1 MVLLTV
7 TAAAAL
13 ADGQAAP
20 VGAALRPDPPLLAQ
34 KLICFPPHRF
44 PDIQEICGDA
54 CVLWT
59 DVPLEAARSRERL
72 DAAMAV
78 LRALPLQPLPLPL
91 PVPLAPEPTAYAAWT
106 ARLAATPAPQPRPI
120 GLALYAA
127 QGPYRDL
134 WYRVGVYYGG
144 RIVGADDAGGYSYR
158 VFCAS
163 YADDAAPGALPAE
176 LYHELTH
183 VWLWQHIGLPNDG
196 NWLAEGLAACVQE
209 RLAPDPT
216 APADAAERVRTGR
229 FLPLPRLLA
238 QQPVPPDRYWQVR
251 ALAETLLA
259 EYPDRLPAVVRAV
272 REGRSAHAIVTDT
285 LGTDW
290 LTLERQW
297 RQAVAAAATEPA
309 AP

>member
-7 TAAAAL
+7 TAVAL
-13 ADGQAAP
+13 AAGRAAP
-20 VGAALRPDPPLLAQ
+20 VEAALRPDPPLLGQ

-44 PDIQEICGDA
+44 PDVQEIRGDGY
-54 CVLWT
+54 VLWT
-59 DVPLEAARSRERL
+59 DAPLEATRAREQL
-72 DAAMAV
+72 DATMAV
-78 LRALPLQPLPLPL
+78 LRALPLEPVPIPR
-91 PVPLAPEPTAYAAWT
+91 PVPLTPEPMAYAVWT
-106 ARLAATPAPQPRPI
+106 AWLAAAPAPRPRPI

-134 WYRVGVYYGG
+134 WYRAGVYYGG

-158 VFCAS
+158 VFCAT
-163 YADDAAPGALPAE
+163 YLDDAAPDALPPE
-176 LYHELTH
+176 LYHELAH
-183 VWLWQHIGLPNDG
+183 VWLWQHVGLPNDG
-196 NWLAEGLAACVQE
+196 NWLAEGLATCVQE
-209 RLAPDPT
+209 RLAPDPA
-216 APADAAERVRTGR
+216 APADAAERLRTGR
-229 FLPLPRLLA
+229 FLPLSRLLA
-238 QQPVPPDRYWQVR
+238 QRRVPPDRYWQVR

-272 REGRSAHAIVTDT
+272 REGRGAHAIVTDT